1 MATMGSLCA
10 AVALL
15 SAAASSSSDE
25 ARHRD
30 LQRASGL
37 MQLPQA
43 ELAAKYS
50 PTAGTME
57 AFPNTTAGTFFS
69 GVFGDHVVLQREPA
83 KAAVYGVIFGA
94 EEGTTVTVDVA
105 SPSGTAIYSVPGS
118 VMVTEQ
124 QMPGGRYA
132 KWKAFLKPAPAG
144 GNFTVS
150 VSCAGCAN
158 TTKATIADVTFGGK
172 HEAPRSS
179 APAVELPDRRPR
191 GMRCA
196 DVWFCSGQSN
206 MWLPMNMD
214 TSRNV
219 TYDAIMRGKYQNI
232 RMHTMSHNNQPDG
245 GIGGFDL
252 DIAPPPPPWRSY
264 GGDPAGGWLLPS
276 VGSYA
281 NKTCRDGAGPQGDC
295 SSPEN
300 CQSCTAY
307 KLPNQDWLY
316 NSINQFSAA
325 CWHFAEHLT
334 DIAES
339 KNETVVPYGLIGSHW
354 GGTMVEHWQPNSTLN
369 AGVCKNNSG
378 GAYAAW
384 QNGRWD
390 IDSGGLYNGMVRPFL
405 NMTIKGAL

>member
-1 MATMGSLCA
+1 
-10 AVALL
+10 
-15 SAAASSSSDE
+15 
-25 ARHRD
+25 
-30 LQRASGL
+30 
-37 MQLPQA
+37 
-43 ELAAKYS
+43 
-50 PTAGTME
+50 
-57 AFPNTTAGTFFS
+57 
-69 GVFGDHVVLQREPA
+69 
-83 KAAVYGVIFGA
+83 
-94 EEGTTVTVDVA
+94 
-105 SPSGTAIYSVPGS
+105 
-118 VMVTEQ
+118 
-124 QMPGGRYA
+124 
-132 KWKAFLKPAPAG
+132 
-144 GNFTVS
+144 
-150 VSCAGCAN
+150 
-158 TTKATIADVTFGGK
+158 
-172 HEAPRSS
+172 
-179 APAVELPDRRPR
+179 
-191 GMRCA
+191 
-196 DVWFCSGQSN
+196 

-219 TYDAIMRGKYQNI
+219 TYDAILRGKYQNI

-276 VGSYA
+276 VGSFA

-295 SSPEN
+295 QSPED
-300 CQSCTAY
+300 CHSCTAY